1 VVKIIHHRGTEN
13 TEAAQRRV
21 ASEFSA
27 LIDSRE
33 DFADNWD
40 AGTTEELS
48 EEPETTT
55 SNTRRSLI
63 WLQTLAFLLGL
74 GLLIYVINR
83 VGVQPLFDALLR
95 IGFGFFVVLGLSGL
109 RHVLRTIS
117 MRAAVPPE
125 HRRISFRHAFAA
137 RLGGEAISFLT
148 FTGPLLGEATKVAL
162 LRKRVPLTYGVP
174 ALVVDNLIYNLSV
187 VFFVLSGAVVML
199 LRYPLPPGA
208 YLVLMVIAAVAASGI
223 LVAAIAAKRRVM
235 LLTWIIDHIG
245 ELRLSPKVILK
256 KRHHIF
262 HLESKVYDFYK
273 HHPGAFF
280 LMIAC
285 NLLAHVASVLEVF
298 LTLRMLGFQPQ
309 VAQAYIIESLTK
321 VINFVFAFVPGTIGV
336 YEGGTEVILQKGL
349 GFTPAAGLALA
360 LVRKAAI
367 VVWTSIGL
375 LVLTWRTLPNA
386 WRRIMD
392 RSPRL
397 QRLMD
402 SLVLSNIAHRPARTA
417 VSILGTGVGVLLIVF
432 TVGLAHGVLHERGR
446 RESNIGAEI
455 MIRSSG
461 TIGLGGSQFKLPASH
476 AAELATIPGVR
487 AATPIGQTFDK
498 SDTGFGQRLIDGIE
512 YDQYAN
518 IARITIR
525 EGRKLE
531 SGDEAII
538 DPEWQRSR
546 KANVGDTVK
555 LFERPFKIVGVYEP
569 PGGGRIKIPLKTMQD
584 QEGSDNKASA
594 ILVACDDPA
603 QQDEVAARILERF
616 HDDQLIFT
624 RDLPEIYASGVPALN
639 VFIKVV
645 VGVAAAISVLV
656 ILLAMYTTVT
666 ERTRQIGI
674 LKSLGMSKTA
684 IAWVIEQE
692 AIIVSVLGVVVGVLL
707 TMLAKFAVM
716 RTTSLTIDIEPRWVL
731 IALAVG
737 LLGGTIGALYPALR
751 AARQDAVEALSYE

>member
-1 VVKIIHHRGTEN
+1 MIE
-13 TEAAQRRV
+13 
-21 ASEFSA
+21 
-27 LIDSRE
+27 SRE
-33 DFADNWD
+33 EFAENWPD
-40 AGTTEELS
+40 TKTEELS
-48 EEPETTT
+48 EEPEASAANT
-55 SNTRRSLI
+55 SRRSFV

-95 IGFGFFVVLGLSGL
+95 IGFGFFIIVALSGL
-109 RHVLRTIS
+109 RHFLRTIA

-125 HRRISFRHAFAA
+125 HRRITFRQAFAA

-162 LRKRVPLTYGVP
+162 LRKRVPLTYGVT
-174 ALVVDNLIYNLSV
+174 ALVIDNLIYNLSV
-187 VFFVLSGAVVML
+187 VFFVFTGALVML
-199 LRYPLPPGA
+199 WWYPLPEEVNIV
-208 YLVLMVIAAVAASGI
+208 LVGIALAAALGIVAV
-223 LVAAIAAKRRVM
+223 AIAAKRRVM
-235 LLTWIIDHIG
+235 LMTWIIDRLAQ
-245 ELRLSPKVILK
+245 LRLSPKVILK
-256 KRHHIF
+256 RRDHIYDI
-262 HLESKVYDFYK
+262 ESKVYDFYK

-280 LMIAC
+280 VLIVC
-285 NLLAHVASVLEVF
+285 NLAAHATSVIEVF
-298 LTLRMLGFQPQ
+298 LALRMLGFQPQ
-309 VAQAYIIESLTK
+309 WAQAYIIESLTK
-321 VINFVFAFVPGTIGV
+321 VINFVFSFVPGTIGV

-367 VVWTSIGL
+367 VAWTSAGL

-386 WRRIMD
+386 WQRILD

-402 SLVLSNIAHRPARTA
+402 SLVFSNIAHRPARTA
-417 VSILGTGVGVLLIVF
+417 VSVFGTAVGVLLIVF

-455 MIRSSG
+455 MIRASG
-461 TIGLGGSQFKLPASH
+461 SMGLGGGSQFRLPVAY
-476 AAELATIPGVR
+476 AAELAQIEGVR
-487 AATPIGQTFDK
+487 AATPVGQTLDK
-498 SDTGFGQRLIDGIE
+498 SDSGFGQRLIDGINYDE
-512 YDQYAN
+512 YAP
-518 IARITIR
+518 IARLTMR

-531 SGDEAII
+531 ASGDEAII

-546 KANVGDTVK
+546 NAKVGDTVK
-555 LFERPFKIVGVYEP
+555 LFERQFKIVGVYEP
-569 PGGGRIKIPLKTMQD
+569 PGGGRIKIPLSTMQE
-584 QEGSDNKASA
+584 QEGADNRASA
-594 ILVACDDPA
+594 ILVACVDPA
-603 QQDEVAARILERF
+603 KQDEVAARILERF
-616 HDDQLIFT
+616 PEDQLVFT

-645 VGVAAAISVLV
+645 VGVAAAISMLV

-674 LKSLGMSKTA
+674 LKSLGMSKAA

-692 AIIVSVLGVVVGVLL
+692 AIIVSVLGVAVGVVLTLL
-707 TMLAKFAVM
+707 ARAAVM
-716 RTTSLTIDIEPRWVL
+716 RATSLTIEIEPRWVL

-737 LLGGTIGALYPALR
+737 LLGGSIGALYPALR

>member
-1 VVKIIHHRGTEN
+1 
-13 TEAAQRRV
+13 
-21 ASEFSA
+21 
-27 LIDSRE
+27 LIESRE
-33 DFADNWD
+33 DFADNWT
-40 AGTTEELS
+40 AGETEDLS

-55 SNTRRSLI
+55 TNSRRSFV

-74 GLLIYVINR
+74 GLLIFVINR

-95 IGFGFFVVLGLSGL
+95 IGFGFFVILGLSGL
-109 RHVLRTIS
+109 RHFLRTIA
-117 MRAAVPPE
+117 MRAAVPAE
-125 HRRISFRHAFAA
+125 HRRITFRQAFAA

-162 LRKRVPLTYGVP
+162 LRKRIPLTYGVP
-174 ALVVDNLIYNLSV
+174 ALVVDNLLYNLSV
-187 VFFVLSGAVVML
+187 VFFVLSGACVML
-199 LRYPLPPGA
+199 AWYPLPPSV
-208 YLVLMVIAAVAASGI
+208 YLALLIIAAVAASGI
-223 LVAAIAAKRRVM
+223 LIAVIAAKRRVM
-235 LLTWIIDHIG
+235 LLTWAIDRLG

-256 KRHHIF
+256 RRHHIY

-273 HHPGAFF
+273 HHPAAIF

-285 NLLAHVASVLEVF
+285 NLAAHAASVVEVY
-298 LTLRMLGFQPQ
+298 LALKMLGFQPQ

-321 VINFVFAFVPGTIGV
+321 VINFAFAFVPGTIGV

-375 LVLTWRTLPNA
+375 LVLTWRALPNA
-386 WRRIMD
+386 WRRILD

-455 MIRSSG
+455 MIRASG
-461 TIGLGGSQFKLPASH
+461 TVSLAGGSQFKLPTAH
-476 AAELATIPGVR
+476 AAEIATMPGVR

-498 SDTGFGQRLIDGIE
+498 SDSGFGQRLLDGIE
-512 YDQYAN
+512 YDEYAN
-518 IARITIR
+518 LARITIR

-531 SGDEAII
+531 SGDEAIV
-538 DPEWQRSR
+538 DPEWKERR
-546 KANVGDTVK
+546 KANVGDTVD

-569 PGGGRIKIPLKTMQD
+569 PGGGRIKIPLKTMQE
-584 QEGSDNKASA
+584 QEGASNRASA
-594 ILVACDDPA
+594 ILVACNDPA
-603 QQDEVAARILERF
+603 QQDEVAAQILQRF
-616 HDDQLIFT
+616 PEDQLIFT
-624 RDLPEIYASGVPALN
+624 RDLPEIYATGVPALN

-707 TMLAKFAVM
+707 TMLAQLIVT
-716 RTTSLTIDIEPRWVL
+716 RVTTLTIEIEPRWVL

-737 LLGGTIGALYPALR
+737 LLGGSIGALYPALR

>member
-1 VVKIIHHRGTEN
+1 MAE
-13 TEAAQRRV
+13 
-21 ASEFSA
+21 
-27 LIDSRE
+27 
-33 DFADNWD
+33 FADNWT
-40 AGTTEELS
+40 AGETEELS

-55 SNTRRSLI
+55 NNTRRSLV

-95 IGFGFFVVLGLSGL
+95 IGFGFFVILGLSGL
-109 RHVLRTIS
+109 RHFLRTIA
-117 MRAAVPPE
+117 MRAAVPAE
-125 HRRISFRHAFAA
+125 HRRITFRQAFAA

-174 ALVVDNLIYNLSV
+174 ALVVDNLLYNLSV
-187 VFFVLSGAVVML
+187 VFFVLSGACVML
-199 LRYPLPPGA
+199 AWYPLPPSV
-208 YLVLMVIAAVAASGI
+208 YLVLLIIAVVAASGI
-223 LVAAIAAKRRVM
+223 LVAAVAAKRRVM
-235 LLTWIIDHIG
+235 LLTWVIDRLAQ
-245 ELRLSPKVILK
+245 LRLSPKVILRR
-256 KRHHIF
+256 RHHIY

-273 HHPGAFF
+273 HHPAPFF
-280 LMIAC
+280 VMIAC
-285 NLLAHVASVLEVF
+285 NLAAHAASVVEVY
-298 LTLRMLGFQPQ
+298 LALKMLGFQPQ

-321 VINFVFAFVPGTIGV
+321 VINVVFAFVPGTIGV

-349 GFTPAAGLALA
+349 GFEPAAGLALA

-375 LVLTWRTLPNA
+375 LVLTWRALPNA
-386 WRRIMD
+386 WRRLLD

-455 MIRSSG
+455 MIRASG
-461 TIGLGGSQFKLPASH
+461 SIGLAGGSQFKLPAAH

-487 AATPIGQTFDK
+487 AATPLGQTFDK
-498 SDTGFGQRLIDGIE
+498 SDSGFGQRLLDGIE
-512 YDQYAN
+512 YDDYAN
-518 IARITIR
+518 LARITIR

-531 SGDEAII
+531 SGDEAIV
-538 DPEWQRSR
+538 DPEWKERR
-546 KANVGDTVK
+546 GAKVGDTVD

-569 PGGGRIKIPLKTMQD
+569 PGGGRIKIPLQTMQE
-584 QEGSDNKASA
+584 QEGADNRASA
-594 ILVACDDPA
+594 ILIACYDPA

-616 HDDQLIFT
+616 PEDQLIFT

-639 VFIKVV
+639 IFIQVV

-707 TMLAKFAVM
+707 TMLAQLIVT
-716 RTTSLTIDIEPRWVL
+716 RTTSLTIEIETRWVL

-737 LLGGTIGALYPALR
+737 LLGGSIGALYPALR